1 MLLSAF
7 PPGRTWHLLRCSLM
21 FGLAMLVSACASI
34 SQDPLPAGLTEQP
47 PADWAQRQT
56 VLSNL
61 DQWQLNGKLA
71 VRQPG
76 ENASAVINRWT
87 QDREQY
93 DLHLSSSFLGM
104 GRTELSG
111 SPGFIEIRM
120 ANGDEYRSSDPEN
133 LISAATGWQL
143 PIDSLVWWVRGLPDP
158 GRDYRLLFD
167 EQGTLAEIRQQGW
180 NIRYE
185 RWQGFIAD
193 TPALPARLTARKG
206 DRLVRLV
213 ITNWQ
218 PL

>member
-1 MLLSAF
+1 MMSHYFLQGAA
-7 PPGRTWHLLRCSLM
+7 GRLLRSSAVFC
-21 FGLAMLVSACASI
+21 LAIVVSACASI
-34 SQDPLPAGLTEQP
+34 SQEPLPEGLTEQP
-47 PADWAQRQT
+47 PSDWAQRYSA
-56 VLSNL
+56 LSNL
-61 DQWQLNGKLA
+61 DQWELNGKLA

-87 QDREQY
+87 QNREHY

-120 ANGDEYRSSDPEN
+120 ANGDEYRSNDPEN
-133 LISAATGWQL
+133 LITAATGWQL

-158 GRDYRLLFD
+158 GNDYRLLFE
-167 EQGTLAEIRQQGW
+167 EQGALAEIRQQGW
-180 NIRYE
+180 SIRYE
-185 RWQGFIAD
+185 RWQGFMED
-193 TPALPARLTARKG
+193 VPDLPARLTARKG